1 MRSFKIPTIPQT
13 SQKSI
18 RFPNNLIK
26 EVEEIIKGKDC
37 TFTGFVV
44 EATKVAVTNVK
55 EEKESSHN

>member
-37 TFTGFVV
+37 TFTAFVV